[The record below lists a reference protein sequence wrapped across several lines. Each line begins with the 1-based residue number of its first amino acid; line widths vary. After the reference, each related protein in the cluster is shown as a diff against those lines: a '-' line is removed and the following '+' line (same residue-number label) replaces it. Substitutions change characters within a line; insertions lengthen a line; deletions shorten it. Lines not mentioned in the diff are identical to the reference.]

1 MDYDMRG
8 AGEWEPTENPNRL
21 TGLADPFIL
30 DSLGSGMDGWNQ
42 SEVQIA
48 QAKPG
53 NGPQRND

>member
-1 MDYDMRG
+1 MDYEG
-8 AGEWEPTENPNRL
+8 AGEREPTENPNRL
-21 TGLADPFIL
+21 TDPFIL

>member
-1 MDYDMRG
+1 VKEG
-8 AGEWEPTENPNRL
+8 GKVSCL
-21 TGLADPFIL
+21 GLGLLGSTPISPFIKV
-30 DSLGSGMDGWNQ
+30 GDGWNQ

>member
-1 MDYDMRG
+1 MDYGG
-8 AGEWEPTENPNRL
+8 AGEREPTENPNRL
-21 TGLADPFIL
+21 TDCPLHTRFIRV
-30 DSLGSGMDGWNQ
+30 GDGWNQ